1 MRVNYNKNISINYII
16 IRVVFTNII
25 LLKINITEFAN
36 MTVLFLYKIP
46 LLISLIPFI
55 AIKTNPKWID
65 DKYNE
70 LNDDIIFIII

>member
-1 MRVNYNKNISINYII
+1 
-16 IRVVFTNII
+16 
-25 LLKINITEFAN
+25 
-36 MTVLFLYKIP
+36 MTVLFLYRIP

-55 AIKTNPKWID
+55 TIKTNPKWID